1 MSGMSHLILRG
12 ILEFKI
18 PLNHLN
24 RDQPLFLVFVNI
36 FVYVAEAKAAVT
48 ETETDLAPRLW
59 FISGCRGSLDVSTHR
74 APIYLPIRLSHPP
87 GRQHTPSPKKQMH
100 GYRERQ
106 RQRETDIQIQRYREY
121 FS

>member
-59 FISGCRGSLDVSTHR
+59 FISGCSGSLDVSTHR
-74 APIYLPIRLSHPP
+74 APIYLPIRL
-87 GRQHTPSPKKQMH
+87 
-100 GYRERQ
+100 
-106 RQRETDIQIQRYREY
+106 
-121 FS
+121 